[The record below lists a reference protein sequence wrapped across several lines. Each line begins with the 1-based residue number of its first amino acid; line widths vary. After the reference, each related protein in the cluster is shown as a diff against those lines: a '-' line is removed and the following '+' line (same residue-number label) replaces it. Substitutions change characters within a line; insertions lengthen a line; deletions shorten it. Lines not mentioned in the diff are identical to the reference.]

1 MADRNARLG
10 TIIRLIARKP
20 GITMSQ
26 LHEEL
31 SDFNINITE
40 RTLAKDI
47 ALLKAEYKLLPDK
60 DRLRNGYVLRGMFTL
75 SDQEALLAMD
85 AIHAFGNRLNDPQA
99 EKMLERLSDLMREYP
114 EMMPSSMVPTRTLRQ
129 HNIYKQSGQ
138 SRDLEQGLL
147 NAIRMQKPVS
157 IVYETP
163 RIGRPEESEGYPLL
177 MVFHERG
184 WYCIVRD
191 IKQKNYQPRRVDRI
205 KSMKLLV
212 NGASNDSHAADVRE
226 AQFLI
231 SCGWGMTFPRN
242 NKDLQRSEEEPEIVV
257 RFHSTMAPYILEA
270 VNRHPRGK
278 VVRLKDGTGDVEFR
292 IKLLNANEF
301 VFWVRSF
308 GAKAWITA
316 PQALI
321 DKERAELRRMH
332 SRYKM

>member
-31 SDFNINITE
+31 SDAKVTITE

-99 EKMLERLSDLMREYP
+99 EKMLERLSDLIREHP
-114 EMMPSSMVPTRTLRQ
+114 EMMPSNMVPTRTLRQ
-129 HNIYKQSGQ
+129 HNIYKRSGQ

-157 IVYETP
+157 IVYDTP
-163 RIGRPEESEGYPLL
+163 RVGHPEESEGYPLL

-191 IKQKNYQPRRVDRI
+191 IKHKSYHPRRVDRI

-226 AQFLI
+226 AQFLM

-242 NKDLQRSEEEPEIVV
+242 HKDLQLSEEEPEIVV

-292 IKLLNANEF
+292 IQLLTANEF

-321 DKERAELRRMH
+321 DKERAELRRMQ